1 MILALFGIAGFWGGL
16 GKKAQLFMHGFYP
29 SVLTPVAPTPIPT
42 PAPFVVQRP
51 ISDTAAHTESPPI
64 EIRSSWQQTTGNKD
78 QLSGPGAALPEMK
91 QALKTEAPGPPKE
104 KTGNFDASSSSVKKN
119 IQAENQ
125 ASFLQNPKRIVVKNG
140 DTLHEIAYR
149 FFPENVHEGLKKI
162 LKVNPKIDDM
172 NLIYKGQIL
181 IIPETDSN

>member
-1 MILALFGIAGFWGGL
+1 LHNDIGLVRDCRIWGGL
-16 GKKAQLFMHGFYP
+16 GKKAQFFMHGFYP
-29 SVLTPVAPTPIPT
+29 LS
-42 PAPFVVQRP
+42 
-51 ISDTAAHTESPPI
+51 SP
-64 EIRSSWQQTTGNKD
+64 GV
-78 QLSGPGAALPEMK
+78 ALPEMK

-104 KTGNFDASSSSVKKN
+104 ITGNFDASSSSVKKN

-181 IIPETDSN
+181 IIPETDSHRKDPS